1 MKNYKE
7 ATEAFQEAR
16 ALFKKLKEVINVARC
31 DQKIAHCLTELG
43 DAEGAL
49 IAAQKSLDV
58 FSTAHDHHRETYS
71 LLELGKAQI
80 NTGQT
85 EDGLA
90 TLERVLEIS
99 TEASDNRDFE
109 FIIEIERRISAV
121 LRTLGRMPEADE
133 IDRRIAAVT
142 EVIED

>member
-1 MKNYKE
+1 
-7 ATEAFQEAR
+7 
-16 ALFKKLKEVINVARC
+16 
-31 DQKIAHCLTELG
+31 
-43 DAEGAL
+43 
-49 IAAQKSLDV
+49 
-58 FSTAHDHHRETYS
+58 
-71 LLELGKAQI
+71 
-80 NTGQT
+80 
-85 EDGLA
+85 LA